1 MTTPPSSPPS
11 SSEAAFRQVHALEE
25 QVKTDGACTLPGVSI
40 AYELFM
46 PIMMRAVARGYV
58 RQEHADFV
66 ADGLRFGFGLGV
78 DVSKLRGR
86 RLFRNYPTAVEA
98 RAAVSKATRARV
110 EQGKTLRLFPFRAE
124 DRAVLD
130 RWPSWRIFPM
140 GAVPKPMEPGAMRPF
155 SDHTATGMKDA
166 TDLALLR
173 HTLTALEDIARFLRH
188 MYFMRVSD
196 VDSAFPLL
204 PIAPR
209 LWRYMMFIWFDVHA
223 GDEAGVLS
231 YLYLHVCGDF
241 GSAGLPG
248 TWKIFFTDVVMGM
261 ARSEMVL
268 TLEAP
273 IYVDDISLIGELQ
286 RLVDHEGAAL
296 TAFLRMLGIFIKEI
310 KDRAAA
316 QVQLALGFWWD
327 SINRTRTLSERKQ
340 QAYVAMLREFE
351 TRRSLSLRERQQM
364 AGRMQRAVMTM
375 PPGAA
380 CFMATMYALMRGL
393 SLPWQSR
400 RTTRAERLD
409 FRCLRELLQRNLG
422 RGFFSLD
429 QFGEAPVVDTDASKS
444 RAYTGGGYASRCGR
458 YRFWRYGAAAQR
470 NMIDFLEG
478 DVVVE
483 AVRDLGHLWHRKVVT
498 FRIDNSAF
506 QKSAVKGWSRAERL
520 TLLLRRLF
528 ELCMQF
534 ECVLCF
540 EWLST
545 HANVYA
551 DALSRVDGE
560 AAFLRLVAET
570 DFLPPSVFLRRD
582 PRCGAVRQLGDA
594 YSSNSNKDGPPRAQQ
609 NLALSVPYR
618 RASVFVG
625 LPNEGVADQVDEV
638 MDTRLGASS
647 HRSIQAALTHWD
659 AVRARFGWPRLIL
672 SDDSERGGK
681 LATFVLYMA
690 EDTDLVGAS
699 ISNYVWAFRSWLKFQ
714 RQLDPIYGVV
724 DWEDFMQGVAVRTWV
739 PAEPRKK
746 VELWWIRGA
755 LRRVDRTSFVAVQAT
770 VVMLML
776 LFTFARSESPLA
788 LAFTG
793 ENAFNAD
800 KQMQVKDVRVVSEA
814 VHVRLKGIKQDPR
827 MQRPEAAGNEDWI
840 VIGDVPGSDF
850 SIMFWVQLLFSFH
863 QGARDQDAPFFVDRD
878 RRRPYLYSKAT
889 VDIRALWAAVVG
901 QAEANSCGLHGL
913 RVAGYDAARRGPGGE
928 ELAVAQGAWRSTAY
942 RRYDRFDEA
951 EVRGL
956 AAAIVDQLVEPDA
969 SNPFPRERPEP
980 QGVPLV
986 SSSSSSLWP
995 QGPPQPRATERSVPT
1010 GPERRQGGRTAAA
1023 SSAAATPS
1031 STGTRIPNRTRVEV
1045 DWSGEWYSGLTT
1057 SQRAEGGVLLTRV
1070 LYDAAGVHR
1079 AQACYH
1085 NLDIELWRPEAS

>member
-1 MTTPPSSPPS
+1 M
-11 SSEAAFRQVHALEE
+11 
-25 QVKTDGACTLPGVSI
+25 
-40 AYELFM
+40 
-46 PIMMRAVARGYV
+46 
-58 RQEHADFV
+58 
-66 ADGLRFGFGLGV
+66 
-78 DVSKLRGR
+78 
-86 RLFRNYPTAVEA
+86 
-98 RAAVSKATRARV
+98 SKATRARV
-110 EQGKTLRLFPFRAE
+110 EQGKTLQLFPFRAE
-124 DRAVLD
+124 ERAVLD

-155 SDHTATGMKDA
+155 SDHTKTGMKDA
-166 TDLALLR
+166 TDLELFR
-173 HTLTALEDIARFLRH
+173 HTLTALEDIARFLKH
-188 MYFMRVSD
+188 MFYMRVSD

-209 LWRYMMFIWFDVHA
+209 LWRFMMFIWFDVYA
-223 GDEAGVLS
+223 GDDAGVLTW
-231 YLYLHVCGDF
+231 LYLHVCGDF

-286 RLVDHEGAAL
+286 RMVDREGEAL
-296 TAFLRMLGIFIKEI
+296 TAFLRMLGIYIKEI

-351 TRRSLSLRERQQM
+351 TRRTLSLRERQQI

-400 RTTRAERLD
+400 RTSRAERLD

-422 RGFFSLD
+422 RGYFSLD
-429 QFGEAPVVDTDASKS
+429 QFGVAPVVDTDASKS

-458 YRFWRYGAAAQR
+458 YRFFRYGASAQR
-470 NMIDFLEG
+470 HMIDFLEG

-483 AVRDLGHLWHRKVVT
+483 AVKDMGHLWHRKIVT

-520 TLLLRRLF
+520 TLLLRKLF

-540 EWLST
+540 DWLST
-545 HANVYA
+545 KVNVYA

-560 AAFLRLVAET
+560 EAFLRLVAET
-570 DFLPPSVFLRRD
+570 DFLPPNVFLRRD
-582 PRCGAVRQLGDA
+582 PRCGAVRQLGDS
-594 YSSNSNKDGPPRAQQ
+594 YSSNSNKDGPPRALQ

-638 MDTRLGASS
+638 MDTRLGASA

-659 AVRARFGWPRLIL
+659 VVRARYGWPRLIL

-690 EDTDLVGAS
+690 EDTNLVGAS
-699 ISNYVWAFRSWLKFQ
+699 ISNYMWAFRSWLKFQ

-739 PAEPRKK
+739 QAEPRKK

-755 LRRVDRTSFVAVQAT
+755 LRRVDRTSFVAVQAA

-800 KQMQVKDVRVVSEA
+800 KQMQVKDLKVVSGA
-814 VHVRLKGIKQDPR
+814 VLVRLKGIKQDPR

-850 SIMFWVQLLFSFH
+850 SIMFWVQLLFGFH
-863 QGARDQDAPFFVDRD
+863 HGARDQDAPFFVDRD

-928 ELAVAQGAWRSTAY
+928 ELAVAQGAWRRAQLIAGTTDSAMPRFVGSRWRSSTSSWSRMPRIPFQGSGPS
-942 RRYDRFDEA
+942 RRARPWMLLLLLVCGHGARRSRASRRDPCRRGPNGGRVA
-951 EVRGL
+951 VRQLLLQQLLPPPQLVRGFRTVPVLKWTGRASGTLGSRPANAPRGANCLRGCCMTLL
-956 AAAIVDQLVEPDA
+956 ACT
-969 SNPFPRERPEP
+969 RHR
-980 QGVPLV
+980 
-986 SSSSSSLWP
+986 
-995 QGPPQPRATERSVPT
+995 RATTTST
-1010 GPERRQGGRTAAA
+1010 
-1023 SSAAATPS
+1023 S
-1031 STGTRIPNRTRVEV
+1031 STGGQRLNDLQPARRRLGGPFFFRLGFIPNTHWQLGRMIDVPFGGTISRYGSAGFFSGILHDLASARSRT
-1045 DWSGEWYSGLTT
+1045 
-1057 SQRAEGGVLLTRV
+1057 LL
-1070 LYDAAGVHR
+1070 
-1079 AQACYH
+1079 Q
-1085 NLDIELWRPEAS
+1085 